1 VAFDADYR
9 IRDLYFPHVG
19 QENHVGGHACRF
31 GFFVD
36 GRFSWVVAQ
45 WRKTLDYED
54 DTLVTQVRLGHE
66 PLALAVECRDAV
78 DFHENVMV
86 REVRVRNLAGRAR
99 VVKAVLLVVVM
110 SKAAQEI
117 IVRSRPACEVN
128 CQA

>member
-1 VAFDADYR
+1 MPRDVPVGNGSLLVAFDADYR
-9 IRDLYFPHVG
+9 IRDLYFPPVG
-19 QENHVGGHACRF
+19 QENHVGSHACRF

-36 GRFSWVVAQ
+36 GRVSWVGAQ

-54 DTLVTQVRLGHE
+54 VRLGHE

-99 VVKAVLLVVVM
+99 VVKAVLLVVV
-110 SKAAQEI
+110 I
-117 IVRSRPACEVN
+117 SRLPKK
-128 CQA
+128 